1 MTESTSGATSL
12 DRIVL
17 RGLEAKG
24 YHGVFPEERAE
35 GQLFR
40 VDLELAVDT
49 RAAAASDDLNLTVDY
64 GAVAQ
69 RAVQLL
75 TGPPVNL
82 IETVAAQIAQA
93 TLEFPGVAQVTVTL
107 HKPFAPVGVPVRD
120 ITVTITRTR
129 ESAPQV
135 PASPAPASPAVISPD
150 PVPQVSATEPRPAA
164 GTLIPDLEE
173 VAALAPSSGT
183 VAAPTITPALE
194 PDPIPT
200 AAPQSRESLPAKLTT
215 EPLNQVGVVLSFGSN
230 LGDRQRTLQS
240 ALYELDQHPKIQVV
254 SVSPLAA
261 TDPVGGPEQGEYLN
275 AVALISTGLSPI
287 GLLDVIHEVEAK
299 HGRVRAER
307 WGPRT
312 LDIDIIDYQGMI
324 AVSEVLDLP
333 HPRAAERAFV
343 LAPWAALAPEAQ
355 LVGLGGGPV
364 AQLAQTSP
372 DLPNLRWVA
381 QNWLQQPQAW

>member
-1 MTESTSGATSL
+1 MTESTPGASNL

-69 RAVQLL
+69 RAVKLL

-93 TLEFPGVAQVTVTL
+93 TLQFPGVAEVTVTL

-120 ITVTITRTR
+120 ITVSITRNH
-129 ESAPQV
+129 ESATLAPT
-135 PASPAPASPAVISPD
+135 SPEPVAAV
-150 PVPQVSATEPRPAA
+150 EPRPAA

-173 VAALAPSSGT
+173 VTALAPSGGE
-183 VAAPTITPALE
+183 VAAPTLTPAPALD
-194 PDPIPT
+194 PDPVPT
-200 AAPQSRESLPAKLTT
+200 FTPVNREGLPAKLTT
-215 EPLNQVGVVLSFGSN
+215 EPLNQVTAVLSFGAN

-240 ALYELDQHPKIQVV
+240 ALYELDRHPKIQVLA
-254 SVSPLAA
+254 VSPLAA
-261 TDPVGGPEQGEYLN
+261 TAPVGGPPQGEYLN
-275 AVALISTGLSPI
+275 AVALVSTSLSPI
-287 GLLDVIHEVEAK
+287 GLLDVVHEVEAK
-299 HGRVRAER
+299 HGRVRAEH

-343 LAPWAALAPEAQ
+343 LAPWATIAPEAH

-381 QNWLQQPQAW
+381 QDWLHQPQAW

>member
-1 MTESTSGATSL
+1 M
-12 DRIVL
+12 
-17 RGLEAKG
+17 
-24 YHGVFPEERAE
+24 
-35 GQLFR
+35 
-40 VDLELAVDT
+40 
-49 RAAAASDDLNLTVDY
+49 
-64 GAVAQ
+64 
-69 RAVQLL
+69 
-75 TGPPVNL
+75 
-82 IETVAAQIAQA
+82 
-93 TLEFPGVAQVTVTL
+93 
-107 HKPFAPVGVPVRD
+107 
-120 ITVTITRTR
+120 
-129 ESAPQV
+129 
-135 PASPAPASPAVISPD
+135 
-150 PVPQVSATEPRPAA
+150 
-164 GTLIPDLEE
+164 
-173 VAALAPSSGT
+173 
-183 VAAPTITPALE
+183 
-194 PDPIPT
+194 
-200 AAPQSRESLPAKLTT
+200 
-215 EPLNQVGVVLSFGSN
+215 
-230 LGDRQRTLQS
+230 
-240 ALYELDQHPKIQVV
+240 
-254 SVSPLAA
+254 VSPLAA